1 MTESAD
7 RPSPRRAN
15 PQGPPQA
22 VPPYPYPYPYPYR
35 PGPYSGGYPPP
46 PPQPHYG
53 YRLPSVH
60 PRNGLGVASLVLAIV
75 ALLSDWLSFPGIVLG
90 LTLGVVAVVVGF
102 LGRGRVKR
110 GTANNG
116 GVAIAG
122 IVLGALSIIVGLALF
137 AIWMTVL
144 KEAGGGD
151 YISCMQKAG
160 RNRVLQQQCADQFR
174 QNVEGRLSITLT
186 PTPIP

>member
-1 MTESAD
+1 
-7 RPSPRRAN
+7 
-15 PQGPPQA
+15 
-22 VPPYPYPYPYPYR
+22 
-35 PGPYSGGYPPP
+35 
-46 PPQPHYG
+46 
-53 YRLPSVH
+53 
-60 PRNGLGVASLVLAIV
+60 V
-75 ALLSDWLSFPGIVLG
+75 ALLSDWLSFPGIALGLVLG
-90 LTLGVVAVVVGF
+90 AAAVVCGF

-110 GTANNG
+110 GAANNG

-122 IVLGALSIIVGLALF
+122 GVLGALAIIVGLALF

-160 RNRVLQQQCADQFR
+160 RNRVQQQQCEYQFR
-174 QNVEGRLSITLT
+174 QNVEHRMSVTMT